1 MTDLQERLLKLLVIT
16 DELCRKYDVEYYLLG
31 GTLIGAMRHNGFIPW
46 DDDADVVMTRDN
58 WEKFYN
64 CTKGNLPEGY
74 KISTQ
79 YEDEDVAMPI
89 NRLTETDTTGLF
101 RYHVSNPEVAG
112 TQIDIFIMDP
122 VPDTPEAR
130 KLYAD
135 TVSEFSE
142 FTGMHVQYA
151 LRNGTDTHFIENWK
165 RAQKVGRR
173 QVMDEI
179 GAKAFHFTEEESQL
193 YGQRFGGSPHF
204 WPKEVFGKPQY
215 VPFEN
220 TMLAIPERP
229 GDCLAIGYDDDWKMI
244 PRGGP
249 TLSTHEFTIRSYKT
263 PSTEILADFDK
274 HIDRKELNNTFLERK
289 IEWAKVIDEK
299 LKNDTEV
306 QQFEVERIKC
316 IYEKLLKQND
326 VRALLQNKEYD
337 QLEELFA
344 QYIESQS
351 DSKLVGSSSLTGWIQ
366 YYRKHHPLL
375 IDIGDDAIYAV
386 ICLLMQKQKL
396 ALAVKIMRAR
406 CKSEKPLTD
415 ELAALKTM
423 IEAVRRIIS
432 TYGCNEDDEC
442 RALVDEWIKDYPDNP
457 FFIKHDLFLKIRHGL
472 EGEKRLDEIKRC
484 LEIVP
489 EDDELLLLL
498 AEYYYSNGY
507 LQEAIDI
514 FIKLIDTTNNGIVLT
529 RIKNILEEVVG
540 KYPAEESYEMLLL
553 NCRRQCG
560 DPNAMIYVDDD
571 DDYDYEKEE
580 DKVENSDSED
590 NSENGGVSENK
601 IRKLRITGIEGVE
614 EEMNDIQKCR
624 LKLLEELDA
633 ICRQNGIQYFLVGKS
648 LWQAVLYHRYVD
660 PLGDIT
666 VAMTADNYERFA
678 QIISIQKP
686 KNRALESLEN
696 NASCFRVFATYIDTE
711 TLDMPLIRYDTV
723 EHPGIHINIEILRIR
738 EKTKLGEMKNRMIEK
753 GWECHTI
760 QRDKKLKTKLS
771 MKFIEGYCSFYG
783 DDKASKKIFASLL
796 KDHSSKSEEKYYIR
810 KYNRKRRYYPNELF
824 ADTSEIMLEGKS
836 FLTVT
841 NPEEYLEIQ
850 FRGDWK
856 EREYPMTN
864 VNIYTR
870 IMDAHM
876 PYTEYSQYLAE
887 KDIDPVA
894 FQQQWK
900 ALDLKYRSIKK
911 KTKRIK
917 RYWNILAACGER
929 DRLYYVYHPQKEEI
943 LKLYEAGNYEA
954 LCDRMSEHIRV
965 AREFARQKVGF
976 SFDAE
981 LFDVMIDC
989 LRYEGREE
997 EVEKLIKYN
1006 LKYEWKDIV
1015 KE

>member
-1 MTDLQERLLKLLVIT
+1 MTDLQERLLKLLKIT

-79 YEDEDVAMPI
+79 YEDENVAMPI

-151 LRNGTDTHFIENWK
+151 LRNGTDTHFIENWE
-165 RAQKVGRR
+165 RAQEVGKR

-179 GAKAFHFTEEESQL
+179 SAKAFHFTEEESQL

-249 TLSTHEFTIRSYKT
+249 TLSTHDFVVRSYVT
-263 PSTEILADFDK
+263 PSTEILADYEK
-274 HIDRKELNNTFLERK
+274 HVDREKMDNTFLKRK
-289 IEWAKVIDEK
+289 FQWAAVIDDK

-306 QQFEVERIKC
+306 QKFEVARIKL
-316 IYEKLLKQND
+316 IYKGLLEQTD
-326 VRALLQNKEYD
+326 IRALLVNKDFDKLDEFF
-337 QLEELFA
+337 E

-351 DSKLVGSSSLTGWIQ
+351 DSKLIGSSSLTGWIQ

-375 IDIGDDAIYAV
+375 IDIGDDAIYTV
-386 ICLLMQKQKL
+386 LCLLIQRQKL

-406 CKSEKPLTD
+406 CKLDRPLTD
-415 ELAALKTM
+415 ELSTLKKM
-423 IEAVRRIIS
+423 IEAIRRVIS

-442 RALVDEWIKDYPDNP
+442 RSLVDEWIKGYPDNP
-457 FFIKHDLFLKIRHGL
+457 FFVKHDLFLKIRHGL
-472 EGEKRLDEIKRC
+472 EGEGKLEEIERC
-484 LEIVP
+484 LEIVL
-489 EDDELLLLL
+489 EDDELQLLLV
-498 AEYYYSNGY
+498 EYYYSNDRMD
-507 LQEAIDI
+507 EAIEI
-514 FIKLIDTTNNGIVLT
+514 CTKLVDTTNNGIVLT
-529 RIKNILEEVVG
+529 RVKSILEEVVE
-540 KYPAEESYEMLLL
+540 KYPDDSSYAKLLL
-553 NCRRQCG
+553 NCRKQCG
-560 DPNAMIYVDDD
+560 EPDAMMYIDDED

-590 NSENGGVSENK
+590 NSEEESITEDD
-601 IRKLRITGIEGVE
+601 IEQLRKKGII
-614 EEMNDIQKCR
+614 EEMNDIQRCR
-624 LKLLEELDA
+624 LKLLNEMDE
-633 ICRQNGIQYFLVGKS
+633 ICRKNGIQYFLIGKI
-648 LWQAVLYHRYVD
+648 LWQAIVFHHYTD
-660 PLGDIT
+660 PLGEIT
-666 VAMTADNYERFA
+666 VAMTAENFEKFSQA
-678 QIISIQKP
+678 LSKQKLE
-686 KNRALESLEN
+686 NRELESLEN
-696 NASCFRVFATYIDTE
+696 NSSYYRVVATYTDTE
-711 TLDMPLIRYDTV
+711 TLDMPLIRYNTV
-723 EHPGIHINIEILRIR
+723 KHPGIHINIEILRIR
-738 EKTKLGEMKNRMIEK
+738 ERTKLGEMRNRMFEK

-760 QRDKKLKTKLS
+760 QRDKKFKTRLS
-771 MKFIEGYCSFYG
+771 MRFIEGYCSLYG
-783 DDKASKKIFASLL
+783 DEKASKRIFARLL
-796 KDHSSKSEEKYYIR
+796 KEHSSKSEEKYYIR
-810 KYNRKRRYYPNELF
+810 KFNRKRKYYPNELF
-824 ADTSEIMLEGKS
+824 ETTSEILLEGKPY
-836 FLTVT
+836 LTVS
-841 NPEEYLEIQ
+841 NKEEYMELQ

-856 EREYPMTN
+856 EREYPITK
-864 VNIYTR
+864 VNKYTR
-870 IMDAHM
+870 IIDAHI
-876 PYTEYSQYLAE
+876 PYADYIQYLDE
-887 KDIDPVA
+887 EDIDPIE

-900 ALDLKYRSIKK
+900 ALNMAYRPIKR
-911 KTKRIK
+911 KTKRIRK
-917 RYWNILAACGER
+917 YWDILAACGER
-929 DRLYYVYHPQKEEI
+929 DRLYYLYHPQKEEI
-943 LKLYEAGNYEA
+943 MKLYRAGNYEE
-954 LCDRMSEHIRV
+954 LCERMDEHIRV
-965 AREFARQKVGF
+965 AEEFAKRKVGF

-981 LFDVMIDC
+981 LFEVMIDC
-989 LRYEGREE
+989 LRYEDKEE
-997 EVEKLIKYN
+997 EAEKLIKYN
-1006 LKYEWKDIV
+1006 SKIEWEDIV